1 MKGGEKKSD
10 GANAAKGIY
19 KKTSA
24 ASQLLC
30 THCRF
35 HHHVHSPRFVRL
47 FCPTVALA
55 VRSLNQRYLFWLWLL
70 PSGPYSERYKESV
83 NLLVSQNCLLIIT
96 QEAFCGEK
104 QLVLWLALKVPCYA
118 KISWLTEIR
127 KVHPLLRFRFRKHYL
142 SLHGIDVDH
151 FAWCTFRAMCDE
163 VCSTWNQPFV
173 MLQGA
178 VYLSQFSDQVFVSPS
193 ETDLFLSRWTCGR
206 YSKASAKT

>member
-104 QLVLWLALKVPCYA
+104 TTCVVVSFKGPMLCKNLLADRNK
-118 KISWLTEIR
+118 K
-127 KVHPLLRFRFRKHYL
+127 
-142 SLHGIDVDH
+142 
-151 FAWCTFRAMCDE
+151 
-163 VCSTWNQPFV
+163 
-173 MLQGA
+173 
-178 VYLSQFSDQVFVSPS
+178 SPS
-193 ETDLFLSRWTCGR
+193 FTQIQIQKTLFIPARHWCWSFCLMHFLGNVWWSVQ
-206 YSKASAKT
+206 YLKSALCDVTRGSIPLPG